1 MGNVFNKKK
10 INKKYEIHPLE
21 QIIIKTRGDCYICNL
36 KDVYGYSSQS
46 VLEGWNIFVCENCK
60 NLN

>member
-1 MGNVFNKKK
+1 MGNIFSKEKKK
-10 INKKYEIHPLE
+10 IKNQIHPLE

-36 KDVYGYSSQS
+36 EDVYGYQSKS
-46 VLEGWNIFVCENCK
+46 VLEEWNIFVCENCK

>member
-1 MGNVFNKKK
+1 MGNIFNKE
-10 INKKYEIHPLE
+10 NKKQNCQICPLD
-21 QIIIKTRGDCYICNL
+21 QIIIKTRGDCYICDL

-46 VLEGWNIFVCENCK
+46 LLQGWNIFVCERCK

>member
-1 MGNVFNKKK
+1 MGNIFNKENKKK
-10 INKKYEIHPLE
+10 KNQIHPLE

-46 VLEGWNIFVCENCK
+46 VLDGMEYICM
-60 NLN
+60 

>member
-1 MGNVFNKKK
+1 MGNIFSKEKKK
-10 INKKYEIHPLE
+10 IKSQIHPLE

-36 KDVYGYSSQS
+36 EDVYGYHSQS
-46 VLEGWNIFVCENCK
+46 VLEGWNIFVCERCK

>member
-1 MGNVFNKKK
+1 MGNIFNKKIKK
-10 INKKYEIHPLE
+10 IKSEIQPLE

-46 VLEGWNIFVCENCK
+46 VLDEWTIFVCEKCK

>member
-1 MGNVFNKKK
+1 MGNIFIKKTKSNKS
-10 INKKYEIHPLE
+10 EIHPLE
-21 QIIIKTRGDCYICNL
+21 QIIIKTRGDCYICDL

-46 VLEGWNIFVCENCK
+46 LLQGWNIFVCERCK

>member
-1 MGNVFNKKK
+1 MGNFFNKERKK
-10 INKKYEIHPLE
+10 RNNEIHPLE

-36 KDVYGYSSQS
+36 EDVYGYHSQS
-46 VLEGWNIFVCENCK
+46 VLEGWDIFVCENCK